1 MKRRRFLTTAIGA
14 AAATALAACGS
25 GGGEDSPQSEKLKE
39 IIAKSSTSA
48 TVETDGGRPRAAGPV
63 IVALPTGGFGG
74 SQIAVQIEAMVA
86 DIRHEQGDEANLDHA
101 LISVQPQS
109 GAQGLVD
116 AITAA
121 RDEGRQLDLVYINSR
136 SELEALD
143 DAGLLTAVQS
153 AATSD
158 PTFELSNYFQS
169 ALDAASIQGQPM
181 AMPVWIRPTMV
192 QYSPGV
198 FEAAGIEPPN
208 ASWDWPTFV
217 ERATRLTVPGASG
230 GRSQY
235 GFIVFPF
242 ITPSYMFMWQN
253 RADVISPD
261 GKISIVN
268 SPEAIEAVQFMAD
281 LVLKHEVSPRLIGD
295 EAEALTIN
303 ITDDGLVVNGGLIA
317 MLPRQ
322 IGGQFG
328 FNIFRALFAGVG
340 GGGGGGGGRGR
351 GVRAAPQAASP
362 GTTPADPIEVF
373 SRLPLGPMPRGK
385 VAANV
390 GETGGMIGVL
400 GGAADVPGAWSELRT
415 LAGALERRGLVPARR
430 MSPEALVNL
439 DSSLDIASAAAL
451 IAAADTSRVPAFPRN
466 QEVIQILRQV
476 IDEPVLGGQV
486 SATDACNEAAKQID
500 DLLAT

>member
-1 MKRRRFLTTAIGA
+1 MATAVSA
-14 AAATALAACGS
+14 AAATAFAACGS
-25 GGGEDSPQSEKLKE
+25 GGAADSPQSEKLKE
-39 IIAKSSTSA
+39 LIAKSSTSA
-48 TVETDGGRPRAAGPV
+48 TVETDRGRPRAAGPV

-74 SQIAVQIEAMVA
+74 SQIAVQIEAVVA
-86 DIRHEQGDEANLDHA
+86 DIRQEQGDEANLDHA

-121 RDEGRQLDLVYINSR
+121 RDEGRQLDLVFINSR

-217 ERATRLTVPGASG
+217 ERATRLTVPGANG

-261 GKISIVN
+261 GKILIVN

-295 EAEALTIN
+295 EAEALSIN

-328 FNIFRALFAGVG
+328 FHIFRALFAGVG
-340 GGGGGGGGRGR
+340 GGDGGGGGGGRGR
-351 GVRAAPQAASP
+351 GARVAPQAASP
-362 GTTPADPIEVF
+362 GLRGGSDRGLFQTSTRAHATRQGGGQCWRNRRNDWS
-373 SRLPLGPMPRGK
+373 SRRRRRCPGRMERTSEAGRG
-385 VAANV
+385 
-390 GETGGMIGVL
+390 
-400 GGAADVPGAWSELRT
+400 PGAPRSRPRATHEPRSLSSSRQF
-415 LAGALERRGLVPARR
+415 ARHRKRGRPDRRRR
-430 MSPEALVNL
+430 YF
-439 DSSLDIASAAAL
+439 
-451 IAAADTSRVPAFPRN
+451 RVPAFRGTR
-466 QEVIQILRQV
+466 ESSRF
-476 IDEPVLGGQV
+476 
-486 SATDACNEAAKQID
+486 
-500 DLLAT
+500 